1 MEDKWRWLLL
11 TAIAPIAWGSVYFVT
26 SHWLPADQPLWGS
39 ALRALP
45 AGLVLLLIARRAPRD
60 IGWWRT
66 IVLGVLNVGGFF
78 LLLYIASQLL
88 PTSVAASIMAASP
101 LVFALLG
108 WLLLGQSPAMRMFI
122 GAGVGILGVVLL
134 VGGAVGAIDGWG
146 VAASMTGLLT
156 SAVAQI
162 LTRRWGAT
170 ADPITATGW
179 QLVVGG
185 ALLTTVAIGVEGP
198 PPALDAS
205 GWLAIA
211 YVGLIGTAIANV
223 VWFVG
228 LEKLPA
234 GTVGII
240 GLLNPVTGVLLG
252 VLLGG
257 EHLGALQAVGI
268 ALALAGIIIGQRRA
282 TRTPLPAAH

>member
-1 MEDKWRWLLL
+1 MEDKWRWALV
-11 TAIAPIAWGSVYFVT
+11 TAIAPISWGSVYFVT
-26 SHWLPADQPLWGS
+26 SHWLPAESPLWGS

-45 AGLVLLLIARRAPRD
+45 AGLVLLAIARRAPRD

-66 IVLGVLNVGGFF
+66 IVLGVLNVGSFF

-88 PTSVAASIMAASP
+88 PTSVASSIMAASP
-101 LVFALLG
+101 IVFALLG
-108 WLLLGQSPAMRMFI
+108 WLMLKQSPTVHMLLGAAI
-122 GAGVGILGVVLL
+122 GILGVVLL

-146 VAASMTGLLT
+146 VAASVTGLVS
-156 SAVAQI
+156 SAIAQI

-170 ADPITATGW
+170 ADPVTATAW

-185 ALLTTVAIGVEGP
+185 VLLTVVAAAVEGP
-198 PPALDAS
+198 PPAMGLD
-205 GWLAIA
+205 GWLAMA
-211 YVGLIGTAIANV
+211 YVGLIGTALANV

-257 EHLGALQAVGI
+257 ENLAAAQAIGI
-268 ALALAGIIIGQRRA
+268 ALALAGILIGQRR
-282 TRTPLPAAH
+282 PAARRSPGG

>member
-1 MEDKWRWLLL
+1 MEGKWKWVLL

-26 SHWLPADQPLWGS
+26 SHWLPADQPLWGA

-45 AGLVLLLIARRAPRD
+45 AGLLLLLIARRTPRD

-88 PTSVAASIMAASP
+88 PTSVASSIMAASP

-108 WLLLGQSPAMRMFI
+108 WLMLKQSPTVHMFI
-122 GAGVGILGVVLL
+122 GAGVGILGVILL

-146 VAASMTGLLT
+146 VAASVTGLLT

-162 LTRRWGAT
+162 LTRKWGAT
-170 ADPITATGW
+170 ADPITATAW

-185 ALLTTVAIGVEGP
+185 VLLTAVAIGVEGP

-205 GWLAIA
+205 GWLAMA

-257 EHLGALQAVGI
+257 EHLGVLQAIGI
-268 ALALAGIIIGQRRA
+268 ALALAGIDIGQRRA
-282 TRTPLPAAH
+282 TRKPRAVPD

>member
-1 MEDKWRWLLL
+1 MEDKWRWVLI
-11 TAIAPIAWGSVYFVT
+11 TAIAPVAWGAVYFVT
-26 SHWLPADQPLWGS
+26 NQWLPADQPLWGS

-45 AGLVLLLIARRAPRD
+45 AGLILLLIVRKAPRD

-66 IVLGVLNVGGFF
+66 VVLGVLNVGGFF
-78 LLLYIASQLL
+78 LLLYLASQLL
-88 PTSVAASIMAASP
+88 PTSVASSIMAGAP

-108 WLLLGQSPAMRMFI
+108 WLMLRQNPTVHMFI
-122 GAGVGILGVVLL
+122 GAGVGILGVILL

-146 VAASMTGLLT
+146 VAASVAGLLS
-156 SAVAQI
+156 SAVGQI
-162 LTRRWGAT
+162 LTKRWGAT
-170 ADPITATGW
+170 ADPVTATAW
-179 QLVVGG
+179 QLIVGG
-185 ALLTTVAIGVEGP
+185 VLLTGVAVGVEGP

-205 GWLAIA
+205 GWLAMGFVVI
-211 YVGLIGTAIANV
+211 IGTAIANV

-228 LEKLPA
+228 LEHLPA

-257 EHLGALQAVGI
+257 ESLAVVQALGI
-268 ALALAGIIIGQRRA
+268 ALALAGILIGQRHRS
-282 TRTPLPAAH
+282 RRRLN